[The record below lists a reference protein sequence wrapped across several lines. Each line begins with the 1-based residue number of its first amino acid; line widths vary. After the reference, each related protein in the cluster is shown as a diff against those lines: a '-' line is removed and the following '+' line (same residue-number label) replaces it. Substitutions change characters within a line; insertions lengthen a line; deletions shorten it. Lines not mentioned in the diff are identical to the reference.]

1 MQLKV
6 KDLAQILGGE
16 LIGPGEALISGPGK
30 IEEAVSGQVVFYAN
44 PKYEAFVYTTQ
55 ASAILVPEDF
65 EPKEEINAALIKV
78 ENVYSAVGFLL
89 EKFQHLLLQKKTG
102 ISPMADIHESAVLGE
117 NVYVG
122 GFVTIEQNVIVGRN
136 VMIMGQNHIGA
147 GTKIGDNCIIYS
159 GVKMYDRCVIGD
171 NCIIHANSVIGSDG
185 FGFSLESDGSYKK
198 IPQIGNVVIG
208 SNVEIGSNCSIDR
221 ATMGSTVIE
230 DGVKLDNLIQVG
242 HNVKIKSN
250 TVIAAQAGIAGSTTI
265 GSHCRIGGQVGFAG
279 HINVGDKVQIQ
290 AQSGISR
297 SVKDEEKL
305 FGSPAI
311 SYSDYV
317 KSYSV
322 FKKLP
327 ELDKRL
333 KRIERTFES

>member
-6 KDLAQILGGE
+6 KDLAQILDGE
-16 LIGPGEALISGPGK
+16 LIGSGEDIISGPGK
-30 IEEAVSGQVVFYAN
+30 IEDAVSGQVVFYAN
-44 PKYEAFVYTTQ
+44 SKYEAFVYTTQ

-65 EPKEEINAALIKV
+65 EPKEKINAALIKV
-78 ENVYSAVGFLL
+78 ENVYSAVAFLL
-89 EKFQHLLLQKKTG
+89 EKFQHLMSSKKTG
-102 ISPMADIHESAVLGE
+102 VSKTADIHESAVLGE
-117 NVYVG
+117 DVYIGSFVVIEEKVVLGKNV
-122 GFVTIEQNVIVGRN
+122 R
-136 VMIMGQNHIGA
+136 IMGQNHIGA
-147 GTKIGDNCIIYS
+147 GTIIGDNCIIYS
-159 GVKMYDRCVIGD
+159 GVKIYDRSELGA

-185 FGFSLESDGSYKK
+185 FGFSLEADSSYKK

-208 SNVEIGSNCSIDR
+208 RNVEIGSNCCIDR
-221 ATMGSTVIE
+221 ATMGSTIIE

-250 TVIAAQAGIAGSTTI
+250 TVIAAQTGIAGSTTI
-265 GSHCRIGGQVGFAG
+265 GSHCKIGGQVGFSG

-311 SYSDYV
+311 GYSDYV

-327 ELDKRL
+327 DLDKRL
-333 KRIERTFES
+333 KRIERAFES